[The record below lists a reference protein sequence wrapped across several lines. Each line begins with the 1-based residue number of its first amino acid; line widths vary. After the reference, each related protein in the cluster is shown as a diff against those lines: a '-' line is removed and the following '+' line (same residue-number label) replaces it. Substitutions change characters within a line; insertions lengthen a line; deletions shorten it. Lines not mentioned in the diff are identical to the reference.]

1 MLYYTTGELLRLDID
16 IHRITCTHQQPHENM
31 LCNPRAV
38 KRHCR
43 FHVSWWHV
51 SVTATRNPTR
61 RRLRKLVIILIVT
74 SCIVVEFTSDQ
85 HIGRLSR
92 PSIESF
98 IDDRFATSG
107 CRACLVKQAKE
118 RGGDLHSIRV
128 VAMLMLMQ

>member
-1 MLYYTTGELLRLDID
+1 MLYSTTGELLRLDID

-61 RRLRKLVIILIVT
+61 RRLRKLVIMHIVT
-74 SCIVVEFTSDQ
+74 SCIVVTSSW
-85 HIGRLSR
+85 HIRLPSR
-92 PSIESF
+92 PSIESS